1 MNPVDFSINYVI
13 RGPTDIPDYLLKL
26 AFDNANNGLGY
37 GHIWGDANDQYSVE
51 QGIREKVIVGMIAPL
66 LNVAG
71 GTTEIIDLSNAH
83 IRNVDGGIIYV
94 NVPDYLTGGRTI
106 TSVLEVYPGNI
117 NRAISN
123 GYNFANYDPCN
134 SGGQVGNAMNRLMVG
149 LDNGNVQRVF
159 TNITMTGNKNS
170 FLIRDAGSAMFNMI
184 AKVILAY
191 DEHFSVIPPKMFDKF
206 AELVELGVKAYIY
219 KTCRRGVQEAVSRF
233 GVSVDAVTDD
243 VAEYRDA
250 AREFKTF
257 FEESM
262 KKHLAYSD
270 PKGVTDTVKM
280 LLPRR
285 R

>member
-26 AFDNANNGLGY
+26 AFDNVNNGLGY
-37 GHIWGDANDQYSVE
+37 GHIWGDANDQYSIE

-262 KKHLAYSD
+262 KKHLSYAD